1 MRFPQISLPYAIAAF
16 FLCFGL
22 NAQTKPL
29 SAFSSSVYLNTID
42 SHTVSS
48 DSLRY
53 KTLNQALRVTHLD
66 DLLMGNDDFTIF
78 APSEIA
84 FSNIPTDKLEQLF
97 YSEDKRRLNY
107 IMSSHIVPGKLT
119 ASKILLALCNGGG
132 RAVFTT
138 IQGNK
143 LIATMSGLD
152 IILTDNIGNKTK
164 ITTADLNRNNTV
176 VHEIDSVLVASKL

>member
-1 MRFPQISLPYAIAAF
+1 MRCPRISMLYIIAT
-16 FLCFGL
+16 FLFCFCL
-22 NAQTKPL
+22 NAQTKTL
-29 SAFSSSVYLNTID
+29 STLPSSVYLKKLENH
-42 SHTVSS
+42 SR

-53 KTLNQALRVTHLD
+53 KTLNQALKATQLD
-66 DLLMGNDDFTIF
+66 DLLTGNDDFTIF
-78 APSEIA
+78 APSEFA
-84 FSNIPTDKLEQLF
+84 FSNIPSDKLNQLL

-143 LIATMSGLD
+143 LIATMKGLD